1 MMPLK
6 EFRCAAHGPFE
17 ALVKLDETKT
27 PCPRGCSTRFVKQEI
42 RTAPSFHGGKTAVQD
57 AMQKDLATSY
67 GLPDLKVDKDDGR
80 SVMDRLRRD
89 TTDDYSTRWADV
101 PGKMA
106 PGWSKRGETPVSIN
120 PRATF
125 GMQGGNE
132 LAPSKLSTAI
142 PTQIMGRAKAE
153 DIS

>member
-17 ALVKLDETKT
+17 ALCKTDEVLA
-27 PCPRGCSTRFVKQEI
+27 PCPRGCSLRFVKQEV
-42 RTAPSFHGGKTAVQD
+42 RTAPSFHGGKTARQD
-57 AMQKDLATSY
+57 AIQKDLATSY

-89 TTDDYSTRWADV
+89 PSEDYSTRWADV

-106 PGWSKRGETPVSIN
+106 PGWSKRGEKPVTVN
-120 PRATF
+120 PTATF
-125 GMQGGNE
+125 GMQGGNA

-142 PTQIMGRAKAE
+142 PTQIMGSAKAE
-153 DIS
+153 DIK